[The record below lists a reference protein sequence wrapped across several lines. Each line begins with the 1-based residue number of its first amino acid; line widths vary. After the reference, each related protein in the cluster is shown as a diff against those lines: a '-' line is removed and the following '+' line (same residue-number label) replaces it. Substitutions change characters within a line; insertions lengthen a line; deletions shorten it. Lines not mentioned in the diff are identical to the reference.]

1 MATRLK
7 LHDSG
12 GIHGS
17 GGGREVGKGEKYLEH
32 VKEQSALSPEE
43 SLLKLQEQVQEE
55 MASALCTFAFCI
67 VWIVVWRTA
76 GCGAASQPN

>member
-7 LHDSG
+7 QDAVGLGSSG
-12 GIHGS
+12 GRAEGVKS
-17 GGGREVGKGEKYLEH
+17 EKYMDH

-55 MASALCTFAFCI
+55 MASALCTF
-67 VWIVVWRTA
+67 TE
-76 GCGAASQPN
+76 SSY